1 MNLDSRGL
9 RVAFAGTPEFAAAH
23 LQALLETRHSVV
35 AVYTQPDRP
44 AGRGRRLTPSPVKSL
59 AAAAGI
65 EVRQPPSLKDPIAQ
79 AQLAELQLDVLV
91 VVAYGLILP
100 QAVLNSPRYGCL
112 NVHGSLLPRWRGAAP
127 IQRAIEA
134 GDDKSGICIMGM
146 EAGLDTGP
154 VLAVRSIELGADTT
168 AAVLHD
174 QLIELGSAALLEV
187 LDDLPAH
194 LASAIIQDDTAATY
208 AHKITKAEAA
218 VDWQK
223 SSAAIHHQI
232 CAFNP
237 FPVCWSNLQD
247 ERVKIWQSQQTT
259 TDYPAGHPGEIVALE
274 KDAII
279 VACGNGH
286 LRLLQLQ
293 FPGGKSLPSSQL
305 LLSRSQL
312 LACGNRFS

>member
-1 MNLDSRGL
+1 MKDDSRAL

-23 LQALLETRHSVV
+23 LRALLESRHTVV

-44 AGRGRRLTPSPVKSL
+44 AGRGRHIASSPVKSA

-65 EVRQPPSLKDPIAQ
+65 EVRQPPSLKDPAVQ
-79 AQLAELQLDVLV
+79 AALAELQLDVLV

-100 QAVLNSPRYGCL
+100 QAVLDSPRYGCL

-134 GDDKSGICIMGM
+134 GDATSGICIMGM

-154 VLAVRSIELGADTT
+154 VLACRSVPLGENTT
-168 AAVLHD
+168 AAQLHD
-174 QLIELGSAALLEV
+174 QLIELGSSALLEV
-187 LDDLPAH
+187 LDDLPAY
-194 LASAIIQDDTAATY
+194 LANASTQDDSAATY

-218 VDWQK
+218 IDWQQ
-223 SSAAIHHQI
+223 SNLEIHRRI

-237 FPVCWSNLQD
+237 FPVCWTRLDD
-247 ERVKIWQSQQTT
+247 ESVKVWQSQLAA
-259 TDYPAGHPGEIVALE
+259 DYPAGTPGEIVALE

-279 VACGNGH
+279 IACGSGH

-293 FPGGKSLPSSQL
+293 FPGGKSLPVSQL
-305 LLSRSQL
+305 LLSRSQQ
-312 LACGNRFS
+312 LACGRRFS

>member
-1 MNLDSRGL
+1 MKQSSRSL

-23 LQALLETRHSVV
+23 LQALLDSQHTVV

-44 AGRGRRLTPSPVKSL
+44 AGRGRHLTSST
-59 AAAAGI
+59 AAGI
-65 EVRQPPSLKDPIAQ
+65 NVHQPPSLKDPIAQ
-79 AQLAELQLDVLV
+79 AELAALQLDVLI

-100 QAVLNSPRYGCL
+100 QAVLDSPRYGCL

-134 GDDKSGICIMGM
+134 GDSTSGICIMGM

-154 VLAVRSIELGADTT
+154 VLAARSVKLSADTT
-168 AAVLHD
+168 AAQLHD
-174 QLIELGSAALLEV
+174 QLIVLGCAALLEV
-187 LDDLPAH
+187 LEDLPAY
-194 LASAIIQDDTAATY
+194 LASASIQDDKGVTY

-218 VDWQK
+218 VDWEQ
-223 SSAAIHHQI
+223 SSIAIHHKI

-237 FPVCWSNLQD
+237 FPVCWSNLGD
-247 ERVKIWQSQQTT
+247 ERVKIWQSQQAAA
-259 TDYPAGHPGEIVALE
+259 DYPGGQPGEIVAQE
-274 KDAII
+274 KDAIV
-279 VACGNGH
+279 VASGNGH

-293 FPGGKSLPSSQL
+293 FPGGKSLPTSQL
-305 LLSRSQL
+305 LLSRGAQ